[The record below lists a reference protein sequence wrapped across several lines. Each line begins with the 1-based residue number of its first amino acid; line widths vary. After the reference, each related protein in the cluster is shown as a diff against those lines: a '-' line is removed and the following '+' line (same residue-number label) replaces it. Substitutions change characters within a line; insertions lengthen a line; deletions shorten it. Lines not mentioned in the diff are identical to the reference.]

1 MTDSKAAADSI
12 AKPAGDVAFPQVPR
26 PGPRYFPGLI
36 ARIIIALCL
45 AAIVVLRTLPQFDGM
60 PSPFNDMAL
69 ANILTLV
76 FSFVAAVTLVCWFVF
91 QSSLQP
97 LVRWIGLAGVLAF
110 VGLFFALFRF
120 VGVSG
125 DMIPTFAPRWTP
137 VADSTIGQAESQS
150 NNPSADLAT
159 TTPDDFPQFL
169 GPERS
174 NWLPG
179 PVLSRDWAAN
189 QPHELWRRP
198 IGAGWSGFTAV
209 NGYAVTMEQ
218 RGSQEWVTCYEIATG
233 NPVWGHAIEGRHENP
248 LGGIG
253 PRGTPTIHQGR
264 VYALGATGVLRCLEG
279 KDGSLVWQGD
289 LRKRYFPDVIDPV
302 ALVTADELLVQ
313 WGRAA
318 SPLIVDDLVVVPGG
332 GPAGDAR
339 ALAAFK
345 AASGEHVWDAFVP
358 VNWVL
363 PVPPGVTDQI
373 SYSSPA
379 LATIAGVRQILIV
392 NEASAS
398 GHDPSTGAML
408 WSHPWPGNSSQN
420 ASSSQA
426 VPLPGDRV
434 LLSKGYGG
442 GAELLQF
449 AAGSGGGLEKLSL
462 WSNHQVLETKLTNVS
477 IIAGH
482 IYGLSNGYLE
492 CVELATGRK
501 TWRKSRK
508 ANYGHGQILGVGGLI
523 LVQAEDGRVALVE
536 ANPREHVEL
545 GSIQALTEKTW
556 NNLCLYG
563 HKLLVRNAVEA
574 ACYEL
579 P

>member
-1 MTDSKAAADSI
+1 MSDAKTAITDKSSFASKQP
-12 AKPAGDVAFPQVPR
+12 PAITLTPR
-26 PGPRYFPGLI
+26 LFPGAITLSI
-36 ARIIIALCL
+36 VALCVVV
-45 AAIVVLRTLPQFDGM
+45 IVVLRTLPSFEGM
-60 PSPFNDMAL
+60 PSPLNDMAL

-76 FSFVAAVTLVCWFVF
+76 FSFVAMMSLVIWFSF
-91 QSSLQP
+91 WSSYPP
-97 LVRWIGLAGVLAF
+97 LVRWIGLGGVPAF

-137 VADSTIGQAESQS
+137 VADSTIGKAEPQP
-150 NNPSADLAT
+150 NKPSADLAT

-169 GPERS
+169 GPDRS
-174 NWLPG
+174 NWLAG
-179 PVLSRDWAAN
+179 PELARDWPAN
-189 QPHELWRRP
+189 PPREIWRRP

-209 NGYAVTMEQ
+209 NGYAVTTEQ
-218 RGSQEWVTCYEIATG
+218 RGLEEWVTCYEVATG
-233 NPVWGHAIEGRHENP
+233 NPVWGHAIDGRHENP

-279 KDGSLVWQGD
+279 KDGSLVWQVD
-289 LRKRYFPDVIDPV
+289 LRKRYFPDVADPA
-302 ALVTADELLVQ
+302 ALATADELLVQ

-345 AASGEHVWDAFVP
+345 VKSGEHVWDAFVP

-363 PVPPGVTDQI
+363 PVPPGVSDQI

-398 GHDPSTGAML
+398 GHDPATGDML

-442 GAELLQF
+442 GAQLLQF
-449 AAGSGGGLEKLSL
+449 LAQPEGGLEKQSL
-462 WSNHQVLETKLTNVS
+462 WTNHQVLETKFTNVTV
-477 IIAGH
+477 INGH

-492 CVELATGRK
+492 CVELATGSK
-501 TWRKSRK
+501 TWKKSRK
-508 ANYGHGQILGVGGLI
+508 ANYGHGQILGVGDLI

-545 GSIQALTEKTW
+545 GSIQALSDKTW

-579 P
+579 Q